1 MRLAL
6 FLLFFLGLALP
17 ASIRGQDRQDSLGIF
32 FQWGAFREGTHCYA
46 IAEPERSPRARD
58 WKPFASIGYWPDREV
73 RGQLH
78 IRLSREK
85 REGSAVLLTID
96 DRTWQLVASG
106 NNAWAADRRADAE
119 IVAAM
124 RTGIDMTVATRS
136 DRGARVRDYYRLRG
150 AATAVDAAA
159 IACATR

>member
-1 MRLAL
+1 M
-6 FLLFFLGLALP
+6 
-17 ASIRGQDRQDSLGIF
+17 
-32 FQWGAFREGTHCYA
+32 
-46 IAEPERSPRARD
+46 
-58 WKPFASIGYWPDREV
+58 
-73 RGQLH
+73 
-78 IRLSREK
+78 
-85 REGSAVLLTID
+85 LLTID

>member
-1 MRLAL
+1 MRAAVFPIFSLCLAL
-6 FLLFFLGLALP
+6 SSTAP
-17 ASIRGQDRQDSLGIF
+17 AQSREASLGIF